1 MYEKVQLSKPIKLIM
16 GRSQL
21 IETEKIEKSGLKTHL
36 RGLNFQIYCNFF
48 KNQAPPP
55 PFKSSVRRCL
65 PREPAVR
72 MDGWMLCKIKKLD
85 NQFFLYNK
93 R

>member
-36 RGLNFQIYCNFF
+36 RGLNFQIFVTFF
-48 KNQAPPP
+48 KNQALPPLLNHLCAA
-55 PFKSSVRRCL
+55 VCL
-65 PREPAVR
+65 ENPQSGW
-72 MDGWMLCKIKKLD
+72 MDGCCVRLR
-85 NQFFLYNK
+85 N
-93 R
+93 